1 MSLITDSLFIQ
12 KETRGAQIEE
22 NLQIKTKINQ
32 EIETYKKKEANYKKE
47 MDEYQAKMK
56 LTETNFKKVID
67 TRINPVMEKLNVAK
81 AKFEKSEKYC
91 SELTTS
97 IKAMSGKFDDIKN
110 GMESMEK
117 SKKEQEQQI
126 ETLSMQQ
133 TLLVTEIE
141 NFQLWERKR
150 AELVKDN
157 DAELKQL

>member
-1 MSLITDSLFIQ
+1 
-12 KETRGAQIEE
+12 
-22 NLQIKTKINQ
+22 
-32 EIETYKKKEANYKKE
+32 

-126 ETLSMQQ
+126 ETLSMQ
-133 TLLVTEIE
+133 
-141 NFQLWERKR
+141 
-150 AELVKDN
+150 
-157 DAELKQL
+157 